1 MLIMLFSLKT
11 KKNKDFCNELTIK
24 SAIARCV
31 SITSRRL
38 GVRNLLLINVTS
50 TVMLPI
56 AEITIKILEIENG

>member
-1 MLIMLFSLKT
+1 MLIMLFKIKT
-11 KKNKDFCNELTIK
+11 KDFCNELTIR

-56 AEITIKILEIENG
+56 AEITIKILKNIEKG